1 MDRIHKPR
9 RLAGELPRRGRG
21 LMDLIA
27 TSGRLRC
34 RLNLFHRWA
43 TFHTA
48 DGESYQ
54 RCTKCGK
61 DQGIRRMPY
70 LGETGW
76 MG

>member
-1 MDRIHKPR
+1 M
-9 RLAGELPRRGRG
+9 AEGG

-27 TSGRLRC
+27 TSRRIAC
-34 RLNLFHRWA
+34 RLNVFHRWA
-43 TFHTA
+43 TFRTK

-70 LGETGW
+70 QGETGW